1 MSPQPL
7 PREHGT
13 MRGYGQHARLREPE
27 PECEDCAEASRLYQ
41 RDRRGRQR
49 DRRGRQR
56 QELAARRERWRQ
68 QDPGYGEIT
77 TTTD

>member
-27 PECEDCAEASRLYQ
+27 CEDCAEASRRHQ
-41 RDRRGRQR
+41 RDRR
-49 DRRGRQR
+49 DRQR
-56 QELAARRERWRQ
+56 QELAARRARWRQ
-68 QDPGYGEIT
+68 QDGNGGEIA